1 VSTNTE
7 SVHSERIAAALQPT
21 IYVSPGTVPTQPLR
35 THLSCRV
42 LVVDDDDL
50 VREGLSVLL
59 RASHYQVELAATGE
73 EALRVLSAT
82 PCNIVLI
89 DWQMPGMDGL
99 TLCREVR
106 LRDQGN
112 YLYVLMF
119 TIRDAQGD
127 MLAGFAA
134 GADDYISK
142 IASTKEILARLNI
155 ARRITH
161 ANRSLGTSNS
171 QVDLSHIDSATAA
184 HNLAYLVQH
193 LPRELSRSER
203 YGHAL
208 AVLTCDIDGFSH
220 VNQHFGR
227 EAGDELLRAF
237 VGRSEECI
245 RKGDWLARTG
255 SDEFMIVL
263 PETTAKDARQV
274 AQKLERLFEMHPLS
288 TPADPIGFTVRI
300 GVTSMEAQHD
310 SDSVRRLDALLR
322 KATDRCRTN
331 QQLDGEQSTADL
343 RSYMSAR
350 DAPSGG
356 KNEIN

>member
-1 VSTNTE
+1 MSTKTE
-7 SVHSERIAAALQPT
+7 SVHSDRIAAALQPT

-59 RASHYQVELAATGE
+59 RASHYQVEVAATGE

-99 TLCREVR
+99 ALCRKVR
-106 LRDQGN
+106 QEHVEGYV
-112 YLYVLMF
+112 YLMMITV
-119 TIRDAQGD
+119 RESKQD
-127 MLAGFAA
+127 MLVSMAA
-134 GADDYISK
+134 GADDYIVKGS
-142 IASTKEILARLNI
+142 SNEEILARLNI

-208 AVLTCDIDGFSH
+208 AVLTCDIDGF
-220 VNQHFGR
+220 
-227 EAGDELLRAF
+227 
-237 VGRSEECI
+237 
-245 RKGDWLARTG
+245 
-255 SDEFMIVL
+255 
-263 PETTAKDARQV
+263 
-274 AQKLERLFEMHPLS
+274 
-288 TPADPIGFTVRI
+288 
-300 GVTSMEAQHD
+300 
-310 SDSVRRLDALLR
+310 
-322 KATDRCRTN
+322 RC
-331 QQLDGEQSTADL
+331 A
-343 RSYMSAR
+343 M
-350 DAPSGG
+350 
-356 KNEIN
+356 